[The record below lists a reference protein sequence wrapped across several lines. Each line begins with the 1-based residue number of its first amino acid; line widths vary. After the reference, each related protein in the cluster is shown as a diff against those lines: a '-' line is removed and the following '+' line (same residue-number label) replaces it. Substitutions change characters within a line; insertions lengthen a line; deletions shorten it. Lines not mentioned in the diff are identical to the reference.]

1 MYIET
6 TPELVKAVNA
16 VNAAYLDNSAADTYD
31 CLLERYCASFGFD
44 GDANWFEDY
53 CTSVRE
59 FGWGRE

>member
-1 MYIET
+1 MYIKT

-16 VNAAYLDNSAADTYD
+16 VNAAYFDDDAIGMYD
-31 CLLERYCASFGFD
+31 DLLERYCTSFGFG

-59 FGWGRE
+59 FGWDKE